1 MREERIE
8 LSQREQDRL
17 KVLHQVE
24 QGYLTQVEAGRR
36 VQVSVRHLRRLLR
49 RVRAEG
55 DRGVVHRLR
64 GRPSNRKIP
73 AALQGRILAQVR
85 RRYADFGPTLAS
97 EHLAR
102 DGWQV
107 SRETLRQWMTAA
119 GLWRSRRQRRPA
131 VHVWRERRAA
141 FGELVMMDSSPYRW
155 LERRGPPVQLI
166 ALIDDATNRVWG
178 RFAAQD
184 STEENLR
191 TLAGWLRR
199 WGRPRALYTDKNSL
213 FRTTRSARLDE
224 QLGGQPART
233 QIGRALQELGI
244 EWIPAHSPQAKGR
257 IERLFGT
264 LQDRL
269 VKEMRLAGVHTV
281 EQANRFLAAVFLP
294 FWEQRFTVAPRQPH
308 DAHRPLGGTQ
318 RLESILSVREPRRVA
333 GDYTVRWQGQRWAIP
348 RAQVRAGLRGA
359 RVEVERRLDGSRW
372 VRFRGS
378 YLSLRPC
385 PSPPPAPATPF
396 RPTAYGACGPK
407 ERQTK
412 VHSPSRSPL
421 EEDISIWQ
429 KTGHFYFALTGTNE
443 FLARASLNGSTA
455 RTIPASPAGRKA
467 TAKALSPPAPHPAPP
482 AQTPPPVGRHA
493 PARCLFSLR
502 GRPVGTLCARAEGEL
517 LRAPGAHPAAAR
529 AAPPAQPGCPGAP
542 PTVPGLRCR
551 QLPQRNKKD
560 RWNTQE

>member
-64 GRPSNRKIP
+64 GQPSNRKIP

-166 ALIDDATNRVWG
+166 ALIDDATSRVWG

-199 WGRPRALYTDKNSL
+199 WGRPRALYTDKSSL

-396 RPTAYGACGPK
+396 GLRPTGLACPCPT
-407 ERQTK
+407 RR
-412 VHSPSRSPL
+412 HRSDRDTLVPL
-421 EEDISIWQ
+421 FPLPRPL
-429 KTGHFYFALTGTNE
+429 TRHFRLG
-443 FLARASLNGSTA
+443 
-455 RTIPASPAGRKA
+455 
-467 TAKALSPPAPHPAPP
+467 
-482 AQTPPPVGRHA
+482 
-493 PARCLFSLR
+493 
-502 GRPVGTLCARAEGEL
+502 L
-517 LRAPGAHPAAAR
+517 LPNRR
-529 AAPPAQPGCPGAP
+529 VKQ
-542 PTVPGLRCR
+542 
-551 QLPQRNKKD
+551 
-560 RWNTQE
+560 